1 MFSIG
6 TTFIGKLGQNTQNT
20 KTCRGR
26 RKEEIGE
33 LEAPGDGKHDM
44 NKSQSENAGRTST
57 DKALASTEQGTDKH
71 WTRH

>member
-1 MFSIG
+1 MLSIG

-26 RKEEIGE
+26 RKEGE

-44 NKSQSENAGRTST
+44 NKSQFENVGRT
-57 DKALASTEQGTDKH
+57 STEQGTGKH
-71 WTRH
+71 